1 MIRYENTL
9 INPKDLSYVSLMSS
23 GNTVVICLKG
33 GEDRYIQCKSKA
45 AAIAFIDAIE
55 QATNEA

>member
-9 INPKDLSYVSLMSS
+9 INPKDLSYVSLMV
-23 GNTVVICLKG
+23 GNTIIAHFRN
-33 GEDRYIQCKSKA
+33 GESCSIQCKSKA
-45 AAIAFIDAIE
+45 EAIALIDAIE

>member
-9 INPKDLSYVSLMSS
+9 INPKDLSYVSLMI
-23 GNTVVICLKG
+23 GNTVVICLKD
-33 GEDRYIQCKSKA
+33 GESRYIQCKSKA